1 MRQTGRQVR
10 IVVLLALLLG
20 GTAVGARAAPGSKAA
35 RTPRVGSSITLRSD
49 DEFLRVTLLAVR
61 DPAYVLGAFG
71 SPAPRN
77 KLVSVLL
84 KVANLGRDFY
94 HDSPGNG
101 TKLISASTRVYSTV
115 LPGIDPNLDGLA
127 GLSRGASE
135 VGWLT
140 FEVPAG
146 MRPWK
151 LRYVLDSG
159 FADQRGEWLLR

>member
-1 MRQTGRQVR
+1 MPRGTRQAR
-10 IVVLLALLLG
+10 IVVLLAVLFG
-20 GTAVGARAAPGSKAA
+20 VAVVDVRNASGPKAA
-35 RTPRVGSSITLRSD
+35 QTPHVGNSITLRSD
-49 DEFLRVTLLAVR
+49 DEFLRITLLAVR
-61 DPAYVLGAFG
+61 DPAHLPGRFG

-101 TKLISASTRVYSTV
+101 AKLISGSARVYSTV

-127 GLSRGASE
+127 GLSRGASQ

-146 MRPWK
+146 MHPSK